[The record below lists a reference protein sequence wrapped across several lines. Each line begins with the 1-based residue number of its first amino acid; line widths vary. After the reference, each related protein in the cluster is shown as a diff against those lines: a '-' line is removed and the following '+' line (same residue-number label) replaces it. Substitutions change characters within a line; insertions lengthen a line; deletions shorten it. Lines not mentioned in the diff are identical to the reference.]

1 MCQTS
6 QFCAKMVHF
15 LFSAYFGGRVCYH
28 SNGKSQSNLKLLHF
42 GYCFNKLKRKI
53 GKKKQFLYF
62 SLIGGGG
69 GGAKIFFNARSSLYC
84 LCCIFVGWG
93 IIPIYGKVRMCDL
106 NSPHFSSAIQI
117 YE

>member
-15 LFSAYFGGRVCYH
+15 LFSAYFGGGVCYH

-69 GGAKIFFNARSSLYC
+69 QKFFLMHVALCIACVVFLWGG
-84 LCCIFVGWG
+84 G
-93 IIPIYGKVRMCDL
+93 
-106 NSPHFSSAIQI
+106 
-117 YE
+117 